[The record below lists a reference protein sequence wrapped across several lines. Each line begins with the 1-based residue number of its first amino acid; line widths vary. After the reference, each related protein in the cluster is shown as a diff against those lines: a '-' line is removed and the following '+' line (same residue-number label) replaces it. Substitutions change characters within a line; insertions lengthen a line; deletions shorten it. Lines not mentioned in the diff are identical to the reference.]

1 LGNVPSKFISII
13 NQPMNARNKTPV
25 PPTPTKNTSAN
36 RVTQVIAFLI
46 GFYFSVKY
54 GLGILYIIV
63 AGSIMIFV
71 NLGERDK
78 KTLSAYS
85 VFNKNFEQ
93 IPGTFDNFVPGVKT
107 KSGDNKLA
115 APTKTSGTDD
125 ADVIKSY
132 YAKSSKMGNKECF
145 CGSGLKFKKCCYGKV
160 PEDD

>member
-1 LGNVPSKFISII
+1 
-13 NQPMNARNKTPV
+13 M
-25 PPTPTKNTSAN
+25 
-36 RVTQVIAFLI
+36 
-46 GFYFSVKY
+46 GFYFAVKL
-54 GLGILYIIV
+54 GLGVIYVIV
-63 AGSIMIFV
+63 AGSIMMFV

-107 KSGDNKLA
+107 KSGSSKLA
-115 APTKTSGTDD
+115 APVRSSGTDD

-132 YAKSSKMGNKECF
+132 YAKSSKMGNKECY
-145 CGSGLKFKKCCYGKV
+145 CGSGLKFKKCCFGKT

>member
-1 LGNVPSKFISII
+1 
-13 NQPMNARNKTPV
+13 MNPRNKPVTPV
-25 PPTPTKNTSAN
+25 PPTKNTAIN
-36 RVTQVIAFLI
+36 RTTQAIAFLL
-46 GFYFSVKY
+46 GFYFSVKF
-54 GLGILYIIV
+54 GLGVLYLIV
-63 AGSIMIFV
+63 AGSVLIFV

-107 KSGDNKLA
+107 KSGEGKMAVPAKN
-115 APTKTSGTDD
+115 SGTDD

-145 CGSGLKFKKCCYGKV
+145 CGSGQKFKKCCFGKT